1 MAREV
6 VAQRNHLLIAH
17 AFERRVGNVVEA
29 DKVDAAV
36 QPVEQADKGIGMAAR
51 VVNAL
56 ENDVFK
62 GEPALRRAF
71 RAMRNFAAKI
81 LLLQKGRDV
90 GDAEGFFGGHECGA
104 VGRYGVM
111 QADGEVAAALVEE
124 TD

>member
-1 MAREV
+1 
-6 VAQRNHLLIAH
+6 
-17 AFERRVGNVVEA
+17 
-29 DKVDAAV
+29 
-36 QPVEQADKGIGMAAR
+36 MAAR
-51 VVNAL
+51 VVDAL

-71 RAMRNFAAKI
+71 RAVRTLAAKI
-81 LLLQKGRDV
+81 VLLQKGHDI
-90 GDAEGFFGGHECGA
+90 GDAECFFGGHECGA